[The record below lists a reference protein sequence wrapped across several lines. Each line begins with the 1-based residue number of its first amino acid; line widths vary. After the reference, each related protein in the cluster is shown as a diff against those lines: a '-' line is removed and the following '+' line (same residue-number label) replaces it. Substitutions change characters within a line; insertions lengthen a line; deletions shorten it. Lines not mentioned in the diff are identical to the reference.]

1 MTDRSLAQQ
10 VAGLLGIVF
19 ILVGILGFIPGITT
33 DYGDMS
39 FAGHDSGAELL
50 GIFQVS
56 VLHNLVHI
64 LFGIVG
70 LALARTLEGARL
82 YLLGGGVVYLV
93 LWIYGLAIDKDGGA
107 NFVPLNS
114 ADDWLHLVLGV
125 SLIGLGLVTTR
136 SPATRM
142 AQ

>member
-1 MTDRSLAQQ
+1 MAERSRAQQ
-10 VAGLLGIVF
+10 LTALFGIVF
-19 ILVGILGFIPGITT
+19 IIVGILGFIPGITT
-33 DYGDMS
+33 SYGDMS

-70 LALARTLEGARL
+70 LALAKTMEGAKL
-82 YLLGGGVVYLV
+82 YLLGGGVIYLV
-93 LWIYGLAIDKDGGA
+93 LWLYGIVVDKDGGA
-107 NFVPLNS
+107 NFVPLNT

-125 SLIGLGLVTTR
+125 TMVGLGLVTSR
-136 SPATRM
+136 DMATRM
-142 AQ
+142 AS